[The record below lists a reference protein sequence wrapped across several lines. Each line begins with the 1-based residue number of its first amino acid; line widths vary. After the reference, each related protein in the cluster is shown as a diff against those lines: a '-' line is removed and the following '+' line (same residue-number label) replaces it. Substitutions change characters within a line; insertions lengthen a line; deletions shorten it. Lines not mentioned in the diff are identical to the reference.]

1 VLAVSVP
8 GETSTRQVVRVEAEA
23 TRAAEGVVVE
33 RGLDVLVMVSA
44 VVPVGAVAGVLEG
57 EVGVR
62 VELVELGGQLLVSGL
77 VA

>member
-8 GETSTRQVVRVEAEA
+8 GETSTRQAVRVEAEA
-23 TRAAEGVVVE
+23 TRAAEAEVVG
-33 RGLDVLVMVSA
+33 RGLDVLAMVSA
-44 VVPVGAVAGVLEG
+44 VVPVAAPPLVLEG
-57 EVGVR
+57 EVEVR